1 MSTPYSRGCLAAA
14 VVFAAAVLTLLLAP
28 PAEAHT
34 ELEKSTPANGATLK
48 KLPVQATLVF
58 SEEVSARDLTVKAGD
73 RVLPVRQVRS
83 QVLGVDLRSV
93 KAAKDV
99 RLTWKLVGSADGH
112 GSSGVLELH
121 VDRAASAGSATP
133 KEEAPPEDEATA
145 LPEEPRE
152 IGWLAASSRVLGY
165 LALAV
170 FIGGLLF
177 VSVLWP
183 AGAHERRTQ
192 VVLGIAV
199 VSGIVAAVNAM
210 VVVLWRASGTLTLR
224 QALTEDFGRVDA
236 ATILLWLLAAVVVVA
251 LVQGGERVVSGL
263 AWRVGALFVAAGLV
277 RTAGMNA
284 HATQT
289 EEPAWGIV
297 AGFLH
302 LSAVSAWVGGLTV
315 LSLCLLPRRRLAELE
330 EVVPKFSKVAAVSVL
345 TIVVSGAILLWQI
358 VASVDGFWATH
369 YSRVLMVKLALFAL
383 VMLAAMKS
391 KHWVDRRLARAVES
405 RRRTATR
412 SFAVSVAAET
422 LLVVSVLGAVGV
434 LVTSSPGV

>member
-1 MSTPYSRGCLAAA
+1 MSTPSSRALAAA
-14 VVFAAAVLTLLLAP
+14 ALLAAVLTLLLAP
-28 PAEAHT
+28 PAHAHT
-34 ELEKSTPANGATLK
+34 ELEKSTPADGATLK
-48 KLPVQATLVF
+48 KLPARATLVF
-58 SEEVSARDLTVKAGD
+58 SEEVSSRDLTVKAGN
-73 RVLPVRQVRS
+73 RVLPVRQARS
-83 QVLGVDLRSV
+83 PRALVIDLRAV
-93 KAAKDV
+93 KPAKDV
-99 RLTWKLVGSADGH
+99 PLTWKLVGPDGH
-112 GSSGVLELH
+112 VVSGRLELH
-121 VDRAASAGSATP
+121 VDPERAAAATP
-133 KEEAPPEDEATA
+133 KEEAPADDAATA
-145 LPEEPRE
+145 LPEEPRA
-152 IGWLAASSRVLGY
+152 IGWLATSSRVLGY

-177 VSVLWP
+177 VSLLWP
-183 AGAHERRTQ
+183 GGAHERRTHL
-192 VVLGIAV
+192 VLGLAV

-210 VVVLWRASGTLTLR
+210 VVVLWRAAGSLTLT

-236 ATILLWLLAAVVVVA
+236 AMVLLWLLAAVVVVA
-251 LVQGGERVVSGL
+251 LIQGGERVVSGL

-277 RTAGMNA
+277 RTAGMNS

-289 EEPAWGIV
+289 AEPAWGIV

-330 EVVPKFSKVAAVSVL
+330 EVVPKFSKVAAISVL
-345 TIVVSGAILLWQI
+345 TIVASGAILLWRI
-358 VASVDGFWATH
+358 VASVDGFWATD